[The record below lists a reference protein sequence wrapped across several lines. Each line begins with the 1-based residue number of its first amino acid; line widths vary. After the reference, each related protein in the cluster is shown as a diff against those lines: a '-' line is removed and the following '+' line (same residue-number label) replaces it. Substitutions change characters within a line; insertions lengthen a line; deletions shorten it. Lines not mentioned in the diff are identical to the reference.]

1 MDRWKNGLP
10 KVKVTKSTITVKRKS
25 TICGD
30 QMTVNLNV
38 DNYDKIVDIGIIA
51 NGCCVISQGSAH
63 HMVEYFKGKHV
74 GTLLDVGLIKDV
86 SPDVRSRIG
95 CLAFPVGILY
105 EAAKAA
111 SKTRA

>member
-1 MDRWKNGLP
+1 
-10 KVKVTKSTITVKRKS
+10 
-25 TICGD
+25 
-30 QMTVNLNV
+30 MT
-38 DNYDKIVDIGIIA
+38 DIGIIA

-74 GTLLDVGLIKDV
+74 DTLSEAELITDV

-105 EAAKAA
+105 EASEAAKKA
-111 SKTRA
+111 RA